1 MKNALPSAAR
11 VIVIGTSAT
20 GKSTFA
26 QQLAT
31 IKSMPLVQLDPLF
44 WDKDWTPKPKEE
56 FIRLIE
62 AATAQNEWLVDGNYG
77 AVREQLWSKANV
89 VIWLNY
95 SLPVVLWRGLKRTV
109 KRVISQQELWH
120 GNKESFRRSFLS
132 RESILVWILTTHARR
147 TREFEALKASGE
159 YTLEWIEFKHPRQA
173 KQWLANRAKAA

>member
-44 WDKDWTPKPKEE
+44 WDK
-56 FIRLIE
+56 
-62 AATAQNEWLVDGNYG
+62 EWLVDGNYG